1 MAARK
6 ESNIS
11 DYAYDYLRTFYM
23 QRYGLNQVML
33 DRAQKTKHG
42 HQTDGLFSFN
52 RQSNDLFIA
61 SLHTSQSATIAHML
75 LRYKKKGLSKVRYIT
90 LLFVLV
96 TSFYIGWQF
105 GHWAMR
111 YALPVVLA
119 CAAFLLHT
127 LLEEKYL
134 RLKLSTFLDSMRKT
148 PANEQWLGLSISSLA
163 FRHNPLGKFFLKTC
177 QQRGIGV
184 ITVGKRA
191 KVILLQEPKTVVCR
205 RGDFLSHYSA
215 EARIRKAVLGDSY
228 LRVA

>member
-6 ESNIS
+6 ESNIN
-11 DYAYDYLRTFYM
+11 DYAFDYLRSFYM
-23 QRYGLNQVML
+23 QRYGLEQVML

-61 SLHTSQSATIAHML
+61 SLHTSQSATITHLL
-75 LRYKKKGLSKVRYIT
+75 LRYKKKGLSKVRYVT
-90 LLFVLV
+90 LLLVLAV
-96 TSFYIGWQF
+96 SLFLAWES
-105 GHWAMR
+105 GHWAIR
-111 YALPVVLA
+111 FVLPAVLG
-119 CAAFLLHT
+119 CAAFLFHT

-134 RLKLSTFLDSMRKT
+134 RLKLCAFLDSMKKT
-148 PANEQWLGLSISSLA
+148 PADEQWLGLSISSLA
-163 FRHNPLGKFFLKTC
+163 FRNNPLGKFFLKTC
-177 QQRGIGV
+177 HQRGIGI
-184 ITVGKRA
+184 ITVGKRS
-191 KVILLQEPKTVVCR
+191 KVILLQEPKTIVCR